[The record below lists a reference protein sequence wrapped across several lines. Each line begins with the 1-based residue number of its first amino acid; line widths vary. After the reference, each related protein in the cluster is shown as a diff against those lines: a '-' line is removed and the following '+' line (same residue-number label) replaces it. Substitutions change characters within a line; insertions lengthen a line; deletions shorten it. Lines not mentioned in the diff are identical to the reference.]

1 MHIETS
7 IDSAGIADTIPAVIP
22 PLAPEPSFPVHDSYS
37 DTHDL
42 EPCDGAHDSPSSEAG
57 YESRSEPET
66 EEETDWEDSLY
77 KMKLQIRAAKDYI
90 RQSRAM
96 KSPQCSHDIES
107 SLTVEPDPQEAPT

>member
-1 MHIETS
+1 
-7 IDSAGIADTIPAVIP
+7 VIP
-22 PLAPEPSFPVHDSYS
+22 PLAPEPSSPVHDSYS

-42 EPCDGAHDSPSSEAG
+42 EPCDGAHDSPSSEAD

-66 EEETDWEDSLY
+66 EEETDREDSLY

-90 RQSRAM
+90 KQSRAM

-107 SLTVEPDPQEAPT
+107 SLIVEPGPQEAPA